1 MSDPSCR
8 RDIAPTMLAS
18 AAGCDASL
26 RSPSCVQN
34 LFTSTRITVSTP
46 LSLIFAGT
54 PEFSVPALE
63 ALIASRHRVLA
74 VYTQP
79 DRPAGRGQQVTMSA
93 VKQCALRHQLPVEQ
107 PPTLKNAE
115 AVERLAQWSAD
126 LMIVVAYGLL
136 LPKNVLE
143 TPRLGCVNIH
153 ASLLPRW
160 RGAAPIQRAIQAGD
174 QETGVTIMQMDVGL
188 DTGPMLLERKTAIG
202 PREISGPDVAL
213 PRLGRSTLHDRLSSM
228 GAEAIVE
235 AIEII
240 AAGKATP
247 RAQPQ
252 EGATYAAKIRKEE
265 ALIDWTKPAVDI
277 DRLVRAFNPWPIAE
291 TKLNGQQLR
300 VWEATPLATQTSAAP
315 GTVIAT
321 SAAGIDVATGNGIL
335 QLTRVQAA
343 GRKAMPAT
351 DFLKA
356 NRPEG
361 AVLGA

>member
-1 MSDPSCR
+1 MSP
-8 RDIAPTMLAS
+8 
-18 AAGCDASL
+18 
-26 RSPSCVQN
+26 
-34 LFTSTRITVSTP
+34 P

-63 ALIASRHRVLA
+63 ALVASRHRVLA

-107 PPTLKNAE
+107 PVTLKDPA

-136 LPKNVLE
+136 LPKSVLD
-143 TPRLGCVNIH
+143 TPRHGCVNIH

-174 QETGVTIMQMDVGL
+174 QESGVTIMQMDVGL
-188 DTGPMLLERKTAIG
+188 DTGPMLLERVTPIG
-202 PREISGPDVAL
+202 PRETAE
-213 PRLGRSTLHDRLSSM
+213 TLHDRLATL
-228 GAEAIVE
+228 GAEAVLE
-235 AIEII
+235 AIGAI
-240 AAGKATP
+240 AAGEAKP
-247 RAQPQ
+247 REQPK

-265 ALIDWTKPAVDI
+265 ALIDWSKPAIEI

-291 TKLNGQQLR
+291 TRWNGQQLR
-300 VWEATPLATQTSAAP
+300 VWEAAPSDKRTSAAP

-321 SAAGIDVATGNGIL
+321 SGAGIEVATGDGTL

-343 GRKAMPAT
+343 GRKAMPAA

-356 NRPEG
+356 HRPEG
-361 AVLGA
+361 AVLGS

>member
-1 MSDPSCR
+1 MSS
-8 RDIAPTMLAS
+8 
-18 AAGCDASL
+18 
-26 RSPSCVQN
+26 
-34 LFTSTRITVSTP
+34 P
-46 LSLIFAGT
+46 LSIIFAGT

-63 ALIASRHRVLA
+63 ALIASRHRVVA

-93 VKQCALRHQLPVEQ
+93 VKQCALKHRLPVEQ
-107 PPTLKNAE
+107 PQTLKDPA

-136 LPKNVLE
+136 LPKNVLA

-174 QETGVTIMQMDVGL
+174 TESGVTIMQMDVGL
-188 DTGPMLLERKTAIG
+188 DTGPMLLERVTPLDARETA
-202 PREISGPDVAL
+202 A
-213 PRLGRSTLHDRLSSM
+213 TLHDRLATL
-228 GAEAIVE
+228 GAAAVIEAID
-235 AIEII
+235 AI
-240 AAGKATP
+240 AAGTATP
-247 RAQPQ
+247 REQPKD
-252 EGATYAAKIRKEE
+252 GATYAAKIRKEE
-265 ALIDWTKPAVDI
+265 ALIDWSKSAIEI
-277 DRLVRAFNPWPIAE
+277 DRQVRAFNPWPVAE
-291 TKLNGQQLR
+291 TRWNGQQLR
-300 VWEATPLATQTSAAP
+300 VWEAEPRDAKSAAMP

-321 SAAGIDVATGNGIL
+321 SSAGIEVATGDGTL

-343 GRKAMPAT
+343 GRKAMPVA

-361 AVLGA
+361 AVFGS